1 MHIIL
6 VSPLQIIEFDE
17 DDLDEARDR
26 ICDLL
31 ADWQQEGRTPSTLL
45 VALVEIMDDIEDK
58 AKSPLQ

>member
-1 MHIIL
+1 M
-6 VSPLQIIEFDE
+6 QIIEFDE